1 MQLALAHVSFA
12 YADAV
17 PLVVD
22 LTHIL
27 EAGWSALV
35 GRNGAGKTTMLRI
48 LAGELSPDAGM
59 VRVLPPGLQVRLCP
73 QAVAELTDDVHAL
86 ARAADGDAARLR
98 GRLALDAGDLSRWPA
113 LSPGERKRWQV
124 GAALAADP
132 GVLLLDEPTNHLD
145 AEARDLLVDALARFT
160 GIGVVVSHD
169 RALLNALTTRTLR
182 LEGGRLR
189 VWPGSYDA
197 ARALWIAEEGRRQGE
212 YRALRDQERRLAGRL
227 ADRRERRAQAA
238 ADMRTSKRMKGPHDS
253 AARAAFKAT
262 RRRSA
267 ETALAREV
275 CLVGRA
281 LERTRAAAAEFHFDR
296 TFGKDV
302 VVQHVRGGARWLLRL
317 EAAEV
322 RAGDRVL
329 LRDVRL
335 GLGQTDRV
343 RLSGPNGAG
352 KSTLLRAMLAS
363 SSAPS
368 ERILHLP
375 QELGREAEDAL
386 VRELN
391 GLEPARRGRAL
402 TLVAALGIEPARLL
416 ASRRPSPGEAR
427 KLCLALG
434 LAREVSAVV
443 LDEPTNHLDL
453 PSIERLEETLAAY
466 PGALLIVT
474 HDDALARRVADTR
487 WAIANGRIDLQV
499 DK

>member
-17 PLVVD
+17 PLLVN
-22 LTHIL
+22 LTHIV
-27 EAGWSALV
+27 EPGWSALV
-35 GRNGAGKTTMLRI
+35 GPNGAGKTTLLRI
-48 LAGELSPDAGM
+48 LSGDLRPDAGA
-59 VRVLPPGLQVRLCP
+59 VRVLPPGLPVRLCP
-73 QAVAELTDDVHAL
+73 QAVTDCTDDVRAL
-86 ARAADGDAARLR
+86 AAAADGDAARLR
-98 GRLALDAGDLSRWPA
+98 GRLGLDPHDLSRWPA

-132 GVLLLDEPTNHLD
+132 GILLLDEPTNHLD
-145 AEARDLLVDALARFT
+145 AGARDLLLEALVRFT

-169 RALLNALTTRTLR
+169 RALLNALTLRTLR
-182 LEGGRLR
+182 LERGALHP
-189 VWPGSYDA
+189 WPGSYDA
-197 ARALWIAEEGRRQGE
+197 ARALWLAEEGRRHRE
-212 YRALRDQERRLAGRL
+212 YRALREQEHRLERRL
-227 ADRRERRAQAA
+227 ADRRDRRAQAA
-238 ADMRTSKRMKGPHDS
+238 ADMRTSKRMKGLRDS

-275 CLVGRA
+275 CLVGRV
-281 LERTRAAAAEFHFDR
+281 LERTRAAAAEFHFER
-296 TFGKDV
+296 TYGQDLAIP
-302 VVQHVRGGARWLLRL
+302 HARGGLRWLLRF
-317 EAAEV
+317 EAPEL

-329 LRDVRL
+329 LRDVRV
-335 GLGQTDRV
+335 GLGRTDRV
-343 RLSGPNGAG
+343 RLWGPNGAG

-363 SSAPS
+363 SSAPAA
-368 ERILHLP
+368 RILHLP
-375 QELGREAEDAL
+375 QELGRAAEEAL
-386 VRELN
+386 VRELH

-402 TLVAALGIEPARLL
+402 TLVAALGVEPARLL

-487 WAIANGRIDLQV
+487 WAIAGGRLQV
-499 DK
+499 GAEA